1 MTTPENTTTRIDGK
15 PASPET
21 EGAAETPAA
30 ETASSA
36 QSAPETAEARADRL
50 QAEVDKMREQT
61 LRDRADID
69 NTRKRLQREKE
80 DAVRYANGSL
90 LEKLLP
96 VMDNFE
102 LGLMEAKRT
111 SGEGSAVLIGMGMVQ
126 KQLEG
131 FLSDSGMTV
140 IDATGQKFDPNLH
153 EALGEEPSADVP
165 EGNVIRQ
172 QRKGYKL
179 RDRLLRPASVFISK
193 GQG

>member
-15 PASPET
+15 PASPEN
-21 EGAAETPAA
+21 EGAADTPAA
-30 ETASSA
+30 ASTPP
-36 QSAPETAEARADRL
+36 APETAEARADRL
-50 QAEVDKMREQT
+50 QEETERMRDQT
-61 LRDRADID
+61 LRDRADMD

-96 VMDNFE
+96 ILDNFE
-102 LGLMEAKRT
+102 LGLMEARRT
-111 SGEGSAVLIGMGMVQ
+111 SGEGSAVLVGMGMVQ

-131 FLSDSGMTV
+131 FLTESGMTV

-179 RDRLLRPASVFISK
+179 RDRLLRPASVFVSK
-193 GQG
+193 GKA

>member
-15 PASPET
+15 PASPESG
-21 EGAAETPAA
+21 GAAEMPAA
-30 ETASSA
+30 ETAA
-36 QSAPETAEARADRL
+36 PSAPETAEAHADRL
-50 QAEVDKMREQT
+50 QAEMDKMRDQT
-61 LRDRADID
+61 LRDRADMD

-80 DAVRYANGSL
+80 EAVRYANGSL

-102 LGLMEAKRT
+102 LGLMEARRT
-111 SGEGSAVLIGMGMVQ
+111 SGEGSAVLVGMGMVQ
-126 KQLEG
+126 KQLEA
-131 FLSDSGMTV
+131 FLAESGMTT

-165 EGNVIRQ
+165 EGSVIRQ

>member
-1 MTTPENTTTRIDGK
+1 MTTPENTTTRIDGR
-15 PASPET
+15 PESPGSEGNPEAS
-21 EGAAETPAA
+21 AAE
-30 ETASSA
+30 SA
-36 QSAPETAEARADRL
+36 PAPETAETRAARL
-50 QAEVDKMREQT
+50 QGEIDKLRDQA

-96 VMDNFE
+96 ILDNFE
-102 LGLMEAKRT
+102 LGMMEARRT
-111 SGEGSAVLIGMGMVQ
+111 AGEGSAVLIGMGMVQ
-126 KQLEG
+126 KQLEA
-131 FLSDSGMTV
+131 FLTESGLTV

-153 EALGEEPSADVP
+153 EALGEEPSAEVP

-179 RDRLLRPASVFISK
+179 RERLLRPASVFVSK
-193 GQG
+193 GKGE

>member
-15 PASPET
+15 PASPES
-21 EGAAETPAA
+21 EGAAENAPSTQP
-30 ETASSA
+30 
-36 QSAPETAEARADRL
+36 APETIEARADRL

-61 LRDRADID
+61 LRDRADMD

-80 DAVRYANGSL
+80 EAVRYANGSL

-102 LGLMEAKRT
+102 LGLMEARRT

-126 KQLEG
+126 RQLEA
-131 FLSDSGMTV
+131 FLAESGMTT

-165 EGNVIRQ
+165 EGNVLRQ